1 LGYFDCAK
9 KMLLKDPT
17 KFLESMIKYDKENIS
32 EKTVKAVRAIVDNPT
47 FSLAD
52 VSKAN

>member
-1 LGYFDCAK
+1 
-9 KMLLKDPT
+9 MLLKDPT